1 MKMRLIDL
9 SATSCERMI
18 TMIKQFEDY
27 VIPEPNSG
35 CFLWI
40 GRLSSCGYGQKM
52 HYGKSLL
59 AHRLAYELERGGI
72 PNGLEVDHLCR
83 VRSCVNTRHMEIVTH
98 KENTLRGN
106 APTAINSRKQF
117 CPRCSGPYTKDNRQK
132 RLCLTCRR
140 NSRRNK
146 YAINKLVGTK

>member
-1 MKMRLIDL
+1 MTI
-9 SATSCERMI
+9 ERTI
-18 TMIKQFEDY
+18 EDY

-35 CFLWI
+35 CHLWI
-40 GRLSSCGYGQKM
+40 GLLGRGGYGQKT
-52 HYGKSLL
+52 HCGKSVL
-59 AHRLAYELERGGI
+59 AHRLIYEMERGEI
-72 PNGLEVDHLCR
+72 PKGLEVDHLCR

-146 YAINKLVGTK
+146 YAIKKRCGDKGFHDAKM